1 MRKAIVICNTVLA
14 CLASVLPASS
24 ALASTASATSAPPST
39 VVINVVTVNG
49 SGCPAGTAS
58 VALSPDNT
66 AFTVTYS
73 AYTALVG
80 VGAAA
85 LDFRKNCQ
93 LILHVHVPQGFTF
106 AIAEA
111 DYRGFASLQPGAS
124 ALERANYYF
133 QGQPQTVYAQHTIPG
148 GTENDWEKVDQVG
161 IASLEFAPC
170 GAVRYLNINTELR
183 VNGGTSNTAT
193 TTSLI
198 TMDSSDVGISTI
210 YHFAW
215 RTCHQ

>member
-1 MRKAIVICNTVLA
+1 MRKAIVICNTALA
-14 CLASVLPASS
+14 CLMSVLPASS
-24 ALASTASATSAPPST
+24 ALASTARATSAPPSS
-39 VVINVVTVNG
+39 VVVTVVTANG
-49 SGCPAGTAS
+49 SGCPPGTAS

-133 QGQPQTVYAQHTIPG
+133 QGQSQTVYAQHTIPG
-148 GTENDWEKVDQVG
+148 GTQNDWERVDQVG
-161 IASLEFAPC
+161 IAALEFAPC
-170 GAVRYLNINTELR
+170 GATRYLNVNTELR
-183 VNGGTSNTAT
+183 VSGGTSNTAT

-198 TMDSSDVGISTI
+198 TMDSTDLGISTV

-215 RTCHQ
+215 RTCR

>member
-1 MRKAIVICNTVLA
+1 MRKAVIICNTVLA
-14 CLASVLPASS
+14 CLMSVLPASS
-24 ALASTASATSAPPST
+24 ALASTARATPAPPNS
-39 VVINVVTVNG
+39 VVVTVVTVNG
-49 SGCPAGTAS
+49 SGCRAGTAS

-93 LILHVHVPQGFTF
+93 LILHVHVPQGYTY

-133 QGQPQTVYAQHTIPG
+133 QGQSQMVYSQHTIPG
-148 GTENDWEKVDQVG
+148 GTQNDWERVDQVG
-161 IASLEFAPC
+161 IAALEFAPC
-170 GAVRYLNINTELR
+170 GPTRYLNVNTELR
-183 VNGGTSNTAT
+183 VSGGTSNTAT

-198 TMDSSDVGISTI
+198 TMDSTDLGIRTV

-215 RTCHQ
+215 RTCR